1 LIDFT
6 HIERAYL
13 GLRGIANT
21 TPFMTS
27 RVLNELVNSP
37 VYLKCENLQ
46 RTGSFKFRGAYNALS
61 LLSSEERTKGVI
73 AHSSGN
79 HGQALALSA
88 RLFDTQCVVVMPS
101 NSSKVK
107 IKAVEG
113 YGAEIVMCGVD
124 PKERAETTKRLMAE
138 KGYTLIHPYDNDNVI
153 AGAGTA
159 AYELI
164 KQVKDLDFILCPIGG
179 GGLISGT
186 SIAVKSLLPKAK
198 IIGVEPKNANDAYL
212 SFTTGKLVSNVSS
225 DTIADGLR
233 TSLSQK
239 TFDIIGQNV
248 NEIVLVSEEEIVEAM
263 RFLWERMKLVV
274 EPSGAVSLAGV
285 LKGEVDVNKGKV
297 GVILSGGNID
307 LENFFENYRSQIKE
321 LREVNS
327 LE

>member
-1 LIDFT
+1 MIDFT
-6 HIERAYL
+6 HIEEVS
-13 GLRGIANT
+13 LRLKGIVNT

-27 RVLNELVNSP
+27 RALNGMANAH

-46 RTGSFKFRGAYNALS
+46 RTGSFKFRGAYNAVS
-61 LLSSEERTKGVI
+61 LLTSEERTNGVI

-79 HGQALALSA
+79 HGQALALAA
-88 RLFDTQCVVVMPS
+88 RLFDARCVVVMPS

-107 IKAVEG
+107 IKAVKG

-124 PKERAETTKRLMAE
+124 PKERAKTTKQLMAE

-164 KQVKDLDFILCPIGG
+164 KQVKTLDYIFCPIGG

-186 SIAVKSLLPKAK
+186 SIAVKSLLPKSK

-212 SFTTGKLVSNVSS
+212 SFTTGKLVENVSS

-239 TFDIIGQNV
+239 TFDIIRQNV
-248 NEIVLVSEEEIVEAM
+248 NEILLVSEEEIIEAM

-274 EPSGAVSLAGV
+274 EPSGAVSLAGL

-307 LENFFENYRSQIKE
+307 LENFFENYRSQIK
-321 LREVNS
+321 N
-327 LE
+327 